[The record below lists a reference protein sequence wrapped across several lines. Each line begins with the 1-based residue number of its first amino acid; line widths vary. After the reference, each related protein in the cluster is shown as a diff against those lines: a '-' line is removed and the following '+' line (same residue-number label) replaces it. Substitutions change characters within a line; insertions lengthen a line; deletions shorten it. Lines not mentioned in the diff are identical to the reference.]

1 LHIYL
6 SNIYFVCFLNKYI
19 RKSSFYY
26 SLMNFTYSNSSI
38 LYFSINLK
46 CFPILTHLVV
56 FKFSL
61 KYFLN
66 KLLIVNFLFF
76 YLVSLYKYFPQ
87 ILNYA
92 HSSTINSIIII
103 YLFAILLITN
113 ITIIFKILPFTI
125 NLNI

>member
-1 LHIYL
+1 
-6 SNIYFVCFLNKYI
+6 
-19 RKSSFYY
+19 
-26 SLMNFTYSNSSI
+26 M
-38 LYFSINLK
+38 

-66 KLLIVNFLFF
+66 NLLIVNFLFF

-92 HSSTINSIIII
+92 HSSTINSIIFIII